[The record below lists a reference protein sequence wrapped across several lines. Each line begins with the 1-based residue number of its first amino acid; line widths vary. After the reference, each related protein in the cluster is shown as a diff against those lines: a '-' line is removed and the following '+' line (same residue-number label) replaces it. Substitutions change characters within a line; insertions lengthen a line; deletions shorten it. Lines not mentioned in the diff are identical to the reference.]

1 MANIAKY
8 KDHFV
13 LLLEAGFIAVNQADE
28 DAAMKLFHAAQ
39 ILNED
44 SSLPRIGIGY
54 LHFHKLELG
63 QAVAL
68 FDQVLE
74 KEPNNQMAL
83 TFKGMCLSL
92 TPNKTDEGE
101 QLLRQ
106 VAGKAATSDI
116 KQVADST
123 ISFVERFVK
132 KAPSPAEIQKKKH

>member
-1 MANIAKY
+1 MSMLRKY

-13 LLLEAGFIAVNQADE
+13 LFLEAGFIAVNQADE

-39 ILNED
+39 VLNQK

-68 FDQVLE
+68 FEQVLE
-74 KEPNNQMAL
+74 REPNNQMAL

-92 TPNKTDEGE
+92 TPNRTDEGE
-101 QLLRQ
+101 KILKQ
-106 VAGKAATSDI
+106 VAEKASTSDI
-116 KQVADST
+116 KQVANST
-123 ISFVERFVK
+123 VDFVEKFVK
-132 KAPSPAEIQKKKH
+132 KAPSPAEIQKKK